1 MLQFWIRRSLVR
13 SRLVGISSG
22 DMDDREAL
30 LTLSRVCV
38 CLALIEGSNVPIIFA
53 GARKRNAWWEDLGL
67 TGTCVSADATARQ
80 ETRAAAAADADAVE
94 NK

>member
-13 SRLVGISSG
+13 SRLVGISSS

-30 LTLSRVCV
+30 FTLSWVCV
-38 CLALIEGSNVPIIFA
+38 CLALAADFRENIW
-53 GARKRNAWWEDLGL
+53 ARKRNAWWENLGL
-67 TGTCVSADATARQ
+67 NGTCVSADATARQ